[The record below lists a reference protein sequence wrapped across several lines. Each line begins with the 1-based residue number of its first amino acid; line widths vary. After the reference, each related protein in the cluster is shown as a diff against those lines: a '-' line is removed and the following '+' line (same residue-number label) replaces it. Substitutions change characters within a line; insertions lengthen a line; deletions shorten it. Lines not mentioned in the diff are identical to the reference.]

1 MTHDK
6 KHVIRV
12 NCPFCGQKTYVHLN
26 AEEWEKYERYFII
39 MERSERPAIQTIFP
53 DMPAEDRDLLISGM
67 CKDCQKET
75 FGA

>member
-12 NCPFCGQKTYVHLN
+12 SCPFCGQKTYVHFSN
-26 AEEWEKYERYFII
+26 EDWEKYEKYFLG
-39 MERSERPAIQTIFP
+39 MDRSERPAIQTIFP
-53 DMPAEDRDLLISGM
+53 DMPADERELLISGM
-67 CKDCQKET
+67 CKDCQKGI